1 MNVQKI
7 HELESARIYGIV
19 GIILEFIGYPTDFG
33 LHGLGFI
40 ISIAGLI
47 LLLLAIKSISNYYGD
62 QKPFRYMLYSL
73 ISGIILSVV
82 SALILFLVLVPLIA
96 SAANNS
102 ATSAGGFSPAITS
115 LIGILFLTFLLIL
128 LTSLV
133 SIIFQYMAYDN
144 VGKLTG
150 IHEFHTAALLL
161 LIGILL
167 VIVFIGVFLILIGI
181 IFLIIA
187 FAKLPDEAMRAEID
201 QNFNQNTNNEIF

>member
-19 GIILEFIGYPTDFG
+19 GIILEFIGYPADVL
-33 LHGLGFI
+33 LHGLGFV

-47 LLLLAIKSISNYYGD
+47 LLILAIKSISNYYGN

-82 SALILFLVLVPLIA
+82 SALILFLIVVPLIA

-102 ATSAGGFSPAITS
+102 TTSAGVLSPAATS
-115 LIGILFLTFLLIL
+115 LIVTLLLVILLIL

-167 VIVFIGVFLILIGI
+167 AIIVVGIFLILIGI

-187 FAKLPDEAMRAEID
+187 FAKLPDEAIPAEND
-201 QNFNQNTNNEIF
+201 QNFNHETKEEIF